1 MTGMFGRSESG
12 VNCLGEDKTRPST
25 EASVPS
31 ISGKRSSMMTSYNT
45 DLNPILL
52 SLDTLPYVVI
62 RRLLLFLDV
71 DSLENLSST
80 CSLFQYFVT
89 EKFNTSLD
97 LSCPM
102 FITDLVEFDTANKP
116 LLRVMLSRNIIGI
129 DAKEEALNIL
139 DKFKLDYVREIRWV
153 PDSIDFTDKI
163 SSLCAAQVIG
173 RVARIGSL
181 NHVTRLDIT
190 VDERTRT
197 DLVHLVA
204 QMRELNELSLV
215 CIFTGLSERKYQ
227 SLFLPRLQE
236 IVAASK
242 APFMKIDIKYDN
254 RNDPHHIPKVLRNK
268 FVERLVVTGPATYYI
283 VPVMERL
290 KEVEVVVNEMI
301 LTGTGTDWK
310 SEANNR
316 NLLKGGICCVHIGAL
331 YGYCPGV
338 KKFMGME
345 IASVTPFQPCNR
357 WNKELK
363 LLFYKDYI
371 NQGGTMGLQ
380 EWAKIR
386 WFSNIPIVEL

>member
-1 MTGMFGRSESG
+1 MTGMLGKSESG
-12 VNCLGEDKTRPST
+12 VNCP
-25 EASVPS
+25 
-31 ISGKRSSMMTSYNT
+31 GKRSSMMTSYNT

-89 EKFNTSLD
+89 EKFKTSLD

-129 DAKEEALNIL
+129 DAKEEALSIL
-139 DKFKLDYVREIRWV
+139 DKFKFDYVREIRWV

-181 NHVTRLDIT
+181 NHVTRIDIML
-190 VDERTRT
+190 DERTRT

-204 QMRELNELSLV
+204 QMRELNELGLV

-227 SLFLPRLQE
+227 SLFLPSLQE
-236 IVAASK
+236 IVAALK
-242 APFMKIDIKYDN
+242 APFMKIDVKHYN
-254 RNDPHHIPKVLRNK
+254 RNDHLHIPKVLKNK
-268 FVERLVVTGPATYYI
+268 FVERLAV
-283 VPVMERL
+283 
-290 KEVEVVVNEMI
+290 
-301 LTGTGTDWK
+301 
-310 SEANNR
+310 
-316 NLLKGGICCVHIGAL
+316 
-331 YGYCPGV
+331 
-338 KKFMGME
+338 MGME
-345 IASVTPFQPCNR
+345 WR
-357 WNKELK
+357 
-363 LLFYKDYI
+363 LF
-371 NQGGTMGLQ
+371 L
-380 EWAKIR
+380 R
-386 WFSNIPIVEL
+386 R